1 MPPRH
6 LLLQIAIDLQNDIYT
21 SSPSTRGAELPSKFD
36 KLDLKILYELQK
48 DGRISITEIAE
59 RVGSSRPTVTS
70 RVKQLLESRSVII
83 GAGLNLAAAG
93 YKMACVG
100 LEVRNEETR
109 RNVEQLLK
117 SCPRVLNVFRTPEKA
132 NIHIAVW
139 GEEDQTINSTIES
152 FRDLHDVDIVYTH
165 YLGTP
170 IHGDIGI
177 KVTPAH
183 SEETPCGKICSECHR
198 YENKWCLG
206 CPICVDYVNPMVK

>member
-1 MPPRH
+1 M
-6 LLLQIAIDLQNDIYT
+6 
-21 SSPSTRGAELPSKFD
+21 ELPNKID

-59 RVGSSRPTVTS
+59 KVGSSRPTVTS
-70 RVKQLLESRSVII
+70 RVRQLLEGRSII
-83 GAGLNLAAAG
+83 IEAGLNLKVAG
-93 YKMACVG
+93 FKMACVG
-100 LEVRNEETR
+100 LEVRNEDTR
-109 RNVEQLLK
+109 RKVEHMLK
-117 SCPRVLNVFRTPEKA
+117 SCPRVLNIFRTPEKA

-152 FRDLHDVDIVYTH
+152 FRDLQDVDIVYTH

-177 KVTPAH
+177 KVTPVR
-183 SEETPCGKICSECHR
+183 SEKTPCGKICSECHR

-206 CPICVDYVNPMVK
+206 CPITVDYKNPIVK

>member
-1 MPPRH
+1 
-6 LLLQIAIDLQNDIYT
+6 
-21 SSPSTRGAELPSKFD
+21 LPIKFD

-59 RVGSSRPTVTS
+59 NVGSSRPTVTN

-83 GAGLNLAAAG
+83 EAGLNITAAG

-100 LEVRNEETR
+100 LEVSNEETR
-109 RNVEQLLK
+109 KNVEHMLK
-117 SCPRVLNVFRTPEKA
+117 NCPRVLNVFRTPEKA

-152 FRDLHDVDIVYTH
+152 FRDLQDVDIVYTH

-177 KVTPAH
+177 KITPII
-183 SEETPCGKICSECHR
+183 SEETPCGKICSDCHR

-206 CPICVDYVNPMVK
+206 CPITVDYDNPIVK

>member
-1 MPPRH
+1 M
-6 LLLQIAIDLQNDIYT
+6 
-21 SSPSTRGAELPSKFD
+21 PSKFD

-48 DGRISITEIAE
+48 DGRTSITEIAE
-59 RVGSSRPTVTS
+59 KVGSSRPTVTS
-70 RVKQLLESRSVII
+70 RVKQLLESRSII
-83 GAGLNLAAAG
+83 IEAGLNLTEAG

-100 LEVRNEETR
+100 LEVRNEDTR
-109 RNVEQLLK
+109 RKVEQVLK
-117 SCPRVLNVFRTPEKA
+117 SCPRVLNIFRTPEKA

-152 FRDLHDVDIVYTH
+152 FRDLHDVEIVYTH

-177 KVTPAH
+177 KVTPAN

-206 CPICVDYVNPMVK
+206 CPITVDYVSPIIK

>member
-1 MPPRH
+1 MPNK
-6 LLLQIAIDLQNDIYT
+6 L
-21 SSPSTRGAELPSKFD
+21 D

-59 RVGSSRPTVTS
+59 KVKSSRPTVTS
-70 RVKQLLESRSVII
+70 RVKQLLEDRSVII
-83 GAGLNLAAAG
+83 EAGLNLTAAG

-109 RNVEQLLK
+109 KNVEHLLK
-117 SCPRVLNVFRTPEKA
+117 SCPRVLNIFRTPEKA

-170 IHGDIGI
+170 IYGDIGI

-183 SEETPCGKICSECHR
+183 SEDTPCGKICSECYR
-198 YENKWCLG
+198 YKNKWCLG
-206 CPICVDYVNPMVK
+206 CPSSVDYINPIVK

>member
-1 MPPRH
+1 V
-6 LLLQIAIDLQNDIYT
+6 
-21 SSPSTRGAELPSKFD
+21 ELPSKFD

-59 RVGSSRPTVTS
+59 KVGSSRPTVTN

-83 GAGLNLAAAG
+83 EAGLNLAAAG

-100 LEVRNEETR
+100 LEVKNEDTR
-109 RNVEQLLK
+109 RKVEHMLK

-177 KVTPAH
+177 KVTPAN

-206 CPICVDYVNPMVK
+206 CPITVDYVSPIIK

>member
-1 MPPRH
+1 M
-6 LLLQIAIDLQNDIYT
+6 
-21 SSPSTRGAELPSKFD
+21 PSKFD
-36 KLDLKILYELQK
+36 KLDLKILFELQK

-59 RVGSSRPTVTS
+59 KVGSSRPTVTN

-83 GAGLNLAAAG
+83 EAGLNLAAAG

-100 LEVRNEETR
+100 LEVKNEDTR
-109 RNVEQLLK
+109 RKVEHMLK

-183 SEETPCGKICSECHR
+183 SEETPCGKLCSECHR

-206 CPICVDYVNPMVK
+206 CPITVDYVNPIVK

>member
-1 MPPRH
+1 MPNK
-6 LLLQIAIDLQNDIYT
+6 L
-21 SSPSTRGAELPSKFD
+21 D

-59 RVGSSRPTVTS
+59 KVGSSRPTVTS
-70 RVKQLLESRSVII
+70 RVKQLLEERSVII
-83 GAGLNLAAAG
+83 QGGLNLSAVG

-100 LEVRNEETR
+100 LEVSNEDTR
-109 RNVEQLLK
+109 KNVEHILR
-117 SCPRVLNVFRTPEKA
+117 SCPRVLNIFRTPEKA

-152 FRDLHDVDIVYTH
+152 FRDLQDVDIVYTH

-177 KVTPAH
+177 NITPAL
-183 SEETPCGKICSECHR
+183 SEETPCGKKCSDCHR
-198 YENKWCLG
+198 YQNQWCLG
-206 CPICVDYVNPMVK
+206 CPVTVDYMNPIVK